1 MDPSRRL
8 TLVVFA
14 VACLVVA
21 GGALIYLGHGNSAST
36 PAASTSSTSEPTTYL
51 NLTIA
56 YDPSMGNYVYTNSI
70 VTVVANTLV
79 VVKIT
84 NFDPNVS
91 PLFAPWYNRVI
102 GTVGGS
108 EVVNSG
114 SGPSAVSSLP
124 SNHISHTFSV
134 LDSLYNISVPIPPAR
149 SASVPSVVTFELSM
163 NYVEATSWACMCN
176 CMTGYMAAG
185 MYGPLLVA

>member
-1 MDPSRRL
+1 MGPTRLPSL
-8 TLVVFA
+8 AA
-14 VACLVVA
+14 VAVAVLVVA
-21 GGALIYLGHGNSAST
+21 GGAFVYFGFVSGAPTPVAPTTSA
-36 PAASTSSTSEPTTYL
+36 AEPTTYL

-56 YDPSMGNYVYTNSI
+56 YDPVSMNYVYTHPV

-79 VVKIT
+79 IVKIT
-84 NFDPNVS
+84 NYDPSAS
-91 PLFAPWYNRVI
+91 PLFLPWYNHVI
-102 GTVGGS
+102 GTVGGT

-114 SGPSAVSSLP
+114 NGPSTVSSLP
-124 SNHISHTFSV
+124 SNHISHTFTVS
-134 LDSLYNISVPIPPAR
+134 DSYYNISVPIPPAR
-149 SASVPSVVTFELSM
+149 CAAVPSVVTFELSM